1 MNATEFKS
9 INADVKTDPHM
20 LEPNVKL
27 MVAKDAKVV
36 TQSSSILRKH
46 PGMNA
51 ES

>member
-27 MVAKDAKVV
+27 MVAKDVKVV
-36 TQSSSILRKH
+36 TRDLSILRKH
-46 PGMNA
+46 PVMNA
-51 ES
+51 GS